1 MQLPKS
7 ITAYIAAFP
16 VEQQM
21 IMALTFKEAQKFIDS
36 DPRRAE
42 ALLKAAKFPASALMW
57 L

>member
-1 MQLPKS
+1 MTLPKA
-7 ITAYIAAFP
+7 ITAYITAFP

-21 IMALTFKEAQKFIDS
+21 LMALTFKEAQKFVDS